1 MADFKNN
8 ITNNINSNNIIN
20 NSSKIT
26 IENSNGNINGNIAIG
41 NNNNN
46 MSFNGVYVNN
56 INIDNEQL
64 INELVKNVSK
74 LETATTDIRPYFKKE
89 FDIDKIKKEVEFKGI
104 QEVANDLNVFAL
116 YYGVEEERNYTVMEF
131 KEYLNDKFVDEVK
144 KEIEIE
150 KVKAM
155 MNDID
160 EEQLINALVE
170 GVSKL
175 ETATTDIRPYFNKEF
190 DIDKIKNEI
199 ELKGIQEVANDLN
212 VFSLYYGVEEER
224 NYTVMEFKDYLNDN
238 IVDEVKKE
246 IAIEKIKAMMND
258 ENGIYDE
265 LNSYNNQILDKTILE
280 KIIEH
285 LDKYIE
291 KFKEI
296 LEAAKLKV
304 EKTSEMIKDKEKNNE
319 LNKADF
325 TNSELVMI
333 GGLENK
339 IDVLKGD
346 IESIT
351 LGIGV
356 TPDEREEFYNLPKEE
371 QEKINKRLE
380 SDKLNMIGELIL
392 YDDLNNFLLKN
403 DIARKEYILN
413 KDLNID
419 GSFIEK
425 GTSFFVEGFKNDKFE
440 VHFEG
445 NENNSYKNDVG
456 NGYYFDEFELSKM
469 VDLTKIKELNGK
481 EIEVFNNQYLYK
493 NSEKKYSENELHQK
507 YEEWR
512 TQRAEENQDKN
523 NPFIWDCTEE
533 SARKDFSE
541 FIGLKETMSCD
552 EMLGLEY
559 KYEIGKVVNL
569 SKDDYNLLGIEHP
582 ENALKNVN
590 SSLVNISEEQ
600 LNVIKDKSMNDLAS
614 EDREV
619 FSHLIKEKSLG
630 IFEKDIYEYYDAIDY
645 IEKKAINE
653 DIYSLIGENSVSK
666 VVAENLEEKINRRI
680 DILVDLGIDKNF
692 NYDIAINKVNLND
705 NLNAIFADYLSEGVE
720 IRHKDSL
727 DEGQEIKSIKEFED
741 YAIDYLT
748 PVSLDKNEEETN
760 RKELENEIGKWNYKE
775 LLEFAQDNELNIEKV
790 DRSIELEKDKEK
802 KKGMSM

>member
-46 MSFNGVYVNN
+46 MSFNGIYVNN

-630 IFEKDIYEYYDAIDY
+630 IFEKDIYEYYDAIDS

-748 PVSLDKNEEETN
+748 PVSLDKNEEEAN

-790 DRSIELEKDKEK
+790 DRSIELEKGKEK